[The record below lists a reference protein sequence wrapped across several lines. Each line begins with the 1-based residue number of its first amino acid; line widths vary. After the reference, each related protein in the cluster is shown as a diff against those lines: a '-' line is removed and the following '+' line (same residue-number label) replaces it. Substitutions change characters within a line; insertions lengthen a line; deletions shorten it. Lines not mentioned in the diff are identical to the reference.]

1 MSDRSEREIR
11 ERIESTRARMGDT
24 IEQIGDRVNPDR
36 VKAEIKAK
44 AREQIHEAKDN
55 VKRKARNTMRNVEHG
70 VTDAGRGIWATIREN
85 PLPAGMVG
93 FGLAWMIA
101 NRRGG
106 DEHHDREYGTYSTGP
121 AVPYRAGYADPSR
134 STSAYGAAGR
144 IEHGYEGRTD
154 TAAET
159 GTSAYGGA
167 QFTGDGA
174 DADSKGIRE
183 KAADVV
189 EQATDRISDAQEA
202 VGSWA
207 QDKQERV
214 GGWAHDRKDQIGD
227 IAQQTRY
234 RARNAERRVEESM
247 RENPLAAGAVVLA
260 MGVAAGLIVPE
271 SQREHELMG
280 RSRDRV
286 LDKAEDAARRAAEK
300 MHDTVRDKAGESAR
314 HAVDEVWPGGDSSGE
329 VGEGYTEPRR

>member
-1 MSDRSEREIR
+1 
-11 ERIESTRARMGDT
+11 MGDT

-36 VKAEIKAK
+36 VKAEIRAK

-55 VKRKARNTMRNVEHG
+55 VKRKARDTMRNVEHG

-106 DEHHDREYGTYSTGP
+106 DEPRERDHETYSTGP
-121 AVPYRAGYADPSR
+121 AVTA
-134 STSAYGAAGR
+134 SA
-144 IEHGYEGRTD
+144 
-154 TAAET
+154 
-159 GTSAYGGA
+159 GA
-167 QFTGDGA
+167 QLTGDEA

-183 KAADVV
+183 KAAEVV
-189 EQATDRISDAQEA
+189 DQATDRIGDAQEA
-202 VGSWA
+202 VGDWAHDQQERVGSWA
-207 QDKQERV
+207 HDKQERV
-214 GGWAHDRKDQIGD
+214 GSWAHEKKDRIGEL
-227 IAQQTRY
+227 AQETRH
-234 RARNAERRVEESM
+234 RARSAERRVEDSM

-300 MHDTVRDKAGESAR
+300 VHDTVRDKAGETAR
-314 HAVDEVWPGGDSSGE
+314 HAVDEVWPGGDSRGE
-329 VGEGYTEPRR
+329 LAEGYSEPRR

>member
-36 VKAEIKAK
+36 VKAEIRA
-44 AREQIHEAKDN
+44 N
-55 VKRKARNTMRNVEHG
+55 VKRKARDTMRNVEHG

-101 NRRGG
+101 NRHGG
-106 DEHHDREYGTYSTGP
+106 DEPRERDYETYSTGP
-121 AVPYRAGYADPSR
+121 AVPYRPGYADRSR
-134 STSAYGAAGR
+134 STAAPGATGR
-144 IEHGYEGRTD
+144 IEHGYEGRTEGGTGA
-154 TAAET
+154 TA
-159 GTSAYGGA
+159 SAGA
-167 QFTGDGA
+167 QLTGEDA
-174 DADSKGIRE
+174 NADSKGIRE
-183 KAADVV
+183 KAAEVV
-189 EQATDRISDAQEA
+189 DQATDRISDAQEA
-202 VGSWA
+202 VGNWA
-207 QDKQERV
+207 HDKQERV
-214 GGWAHDRKDQIGD
+214 GGWAHERKDRIGEL
-227 IAQQTRY
+227 AQQTRY
-234 RARNAERRVEESM
+234 RARSAERRVEDSM

-280 RSRDRV
+280 KSRDRV

-300 MHDTVRDKAGESAR
+300 VHDTVRDKAGETAR
-314 HAVDEVWPGGDSSGE
+314 HAVDEVWPGGDSRGE
-329 VGEGYTEPRR
+329 LADGYSDPRR

>member
-11 ERIESTRARMGDT
+11 ERIDNTRARMGDT

-44 AREQIHEAKDN
+44 AREQIHEARDN
-55 VKRKARNTMRNVEHG
+55 VKRKARDTMRDVEHG

-106 DEHHDREYGTYSTGP
+106 DEQRDREYGTYSTGP
-121 AVPYRAGYADPSR
+121 AVPYRAG
-134 STSAYGAAGR
+134 GAP
-144 IEHGYEGRTD
+144 T
-154 TAAET
+154 
-159 GTSAYGGA
+159 
-167 QFTGDGA
+167 TGDGA

-189 EQATDRISDAQEA
+189 DQATDRISDAQEA
-202 VGSWA
+202 VSRWA
-207 QDKQERV
+207 HDRQERV
-214 GGWAHDRKDQIGD
+214 GGWAHDRKDQVED

-234 RARNAERRVEESM
+234 RARSAEHRVEESL

-260 MGVAAGLIVPE
+260 VGVAAGLIVPE
-271 SQREHELMG
+271 SRREHELMG

-286 LDKAEDAARRAAEK
+286 LDKAEDAARRAAGK
-300 MHDTVRDKAGESAR
+300 MHDTVRDKAGETAR
-314 HAVDEVWPGGDSSGE
+314 HAVDEVWPGGDTRGE

>member
-11 ERIESTRARMGDT
+11 ARIESTRARMGDT

-36 VKAEIKAK
+36 VKAEIKAR

-55 VKRKARNTMRNVEHG
+55 VKRKARDTMRNVEHG

-101 NRRGG
+101 NRRGV
-106 DEHHDREYGTYSTGP
+106 DEPRERDHETYSTGP
-121 AVPYRAGYADPSR
+121 AVPYRAGYADRSR
-134 STSAYGAAGR
+134 STAGSGATGR
-144 IEHGYEGRTD
+144 IEHGYEGRTAGGTGA
-154 TAAET
+154 TA
-159 GTSAYGGA
+159 S
-167 QFTGDGA
+167 A
-174 DADSKGIRE
+174 DALTGEEDSKGIRE
-183 KAADVV
+183 KAAEVV
-189 EQATDRISDAQEA
+189 DQATDRIGDAQEA
-202 VGSWA
+202 VGDWA
-207 QDKQERV
+207 HDQQERV
-214 GGWAHDRKDQIGD
+214 GSWAHEKKDRIGEL
-227 IAQQTRY
+227 AQETRH
-234 RARNAERRVEESM
+234 RARSAERRVEDSM

-300 MHDTVRDKAGESAR
+300 VHDTVRDKAGETAR
-314 HAVDEVWPGGDSSGE
+314 HAVDEVWPGGDSRGE
-329 VGEGYTEPRR
+329 LAEGYSEPRR

>member
-36 VKAEIKAK
+36 VKAEIRAK

-55 VKRKARNTMRNVEHG
+55 VKRKARDTMRNVEHG

-106 DEHHDREYGTYSTGP
+106 DEPRERDYETYSTGP
-121 AVPYRAGYADPSR
+121 AVTYRAGHADRNR
-134 STSAYGAAGR
+134 STAAPGATGR
-144 IEHGYEGRTD
+144 IEHGYEGRTAGATGA
-154 TAAET
+154 TASGAELT
-159 GTSAYGGA
+159 GEGA
-167 QFTGDGA
+167 N
-174 DADSKGIRE
+174 ADSQGIRE
-183 KAADVV
+183 KAAEVV
-189 EQATDRISDAQEA
+189 DQATDRISDAQEA
-202 VGSWA
+202 VGDWA
-207 QDKQERV
+207 HDQQERV
-214 GGWAHDRKDQIGD
+214 GSWAHEKKDRIGEL
-227 IAQQTRY
+227 AQETRY
-234 RARNAERRVEESM
+234 RARSAERRVEDSM

-300 MHDTVRDKAGESAR
+300 VHDTVRDKAGETAR
-314 HAVDEVWPGGDSSGE
+314 HAVDEVWPGGDSRGE
-329 VGEGYTEPRR
+329 LAEGYSEPRR

>member
-11 ERIESTRARMGDT
+11 ERIENTRARMGDT

-55 VKRKARNTMRNVEHG
+55 VKRKARDTMRDVEHG

-93 FGLAWMIA
+93 FGLAWLIA
-101 NRRGG
+101 NRRAG
-106 DEHHDREYGTYSTGP
+106 DEHRGREYGTYSTGP
-121 AVPYRAGYADPSR
+121 GV
-134 STSAYGAAGR
+134 
-144 IEHGYEGRTD
+144 RTP
-154 TAAET
+154 
-159 GTSAYGGA
+159 AYGGA
-167 QFTGDGA
+167 QFTSDPADG
-174 DADSKGIRE
+174 DSKGIRDR
-183 KAADVV
+183 AAEVV
-189 EQATDRISDAQEA
+189 DQATDRISDAREA
-202 VGSWA
+202 VSSWA
-207 QDKQERV
+207 HDKQERAGGWAHDKQERV
-214 GGWAHDRKDQIGD
+214 GGWAHDRKDQIED
-227 IAQQTRY
+227 MAQQTRY

-314 HAVDEVWPGGDSSGE
+314 HAVDEVWPGGDSRGE